1 MEVLIVNPQQ
11 QWVQRIQ
18 VRLESSGTKTA
29 GAIDWKGALAALDQA
44 WFDVLIIEDRILE
57 KEISGLMDLLREA
70 DEMPVI
76 VPTSFTHRG
85 ADVSQV
91 SPADESELRHLE
103 VIVTR
108 LKGVFEPTGRQLIR
122 VGKLTID
129 PARKEVVFAARRA
142 PLPPIQFKLLMY
154 LALNA
159 GRVVEQRELVREIWG
174 YTTSESESQKLIK
187 DQVRLI
193 RRKLGW
199 TDDEESYLKS
209 VRGFGYMLSAPPRVR
224 LHKPDATGPDDDPT
238 RAQSAQAFSP
248 PTP

>member
-1 MEVLIVNPQQ
+1 MQVLIVNPQQ

-18 VRLESSGTKTA
+18 ARLESSGAKTV
-29 GAIDWKGALAALDQA
+29 GAVDWKGALSALDQD

-57 KEISGLMDLLREA
+57 KEISGLMDLLQES
-70 DEMPVI
+70 DEMPII
-76 VPTSFTHRG
+76 VPTSFTHLG

-91 SPADESELRHLE
+91 SPAHESELRHLE

-108 LKGVFEPTGRQLIR
+108 LKGVFEPTARQLIR

-129 PARKEVVFAARRA
+129 PARKEVVFAARRV
-142 PLPPIQFKLLMY
+142 PLPPIPFKLLMY

-174 YTTSESESQKLIK
+174 YATSETEAQKLIK

-209 VRGFGYMLSAPPRVR
+209 VRGFGYMLCAPPRAR
-224 LHKPDATGPDDDPT
+224 LRKANTMSPNEDATGT
-238 RAQSAQAFSP
+238 QSAQADKP
-248 PTP
+248 AGG